1 MADLIQPAITVLP
14 QDATFAD
21 ASAMFLRHSVK
32 YVYIVD
38 EAGRYRGVV
47 AAQDITAALVERP
60 DVALKPVREFFRADF
75 LYPLLPTMSL
85 DEALQHFL
93 AHQGERLPIVH
104 SVEDPTLLGVICK
117 SALLD
122 AYSRLHRASLSGLT
136 E

>member
-1 MADLIQPAITVLP
+1 
-14 QDATFAD
+14 
-21 ASAMFLRHSVK
+21 MFQRYSVK

-38 EAGRYRGVV
+38 ETGRFRGVV
-47 AAQDITAALVERP
+47 ASRDITAALVERP
-60 DVALKPVREFFRADF
+60 DVALTPVREFLRTDF

-122 AYSRLHRASLSGLT
+122 AYSRLHQASLSAVS